1 MRPHDRRKV
10 MGPFFLI
17 NYHERKQAMQNFVF
31 ENPTKIIFGKGQ
43 LPKIGKET
51 SRFGR
56 KALLVY
62 GMSSIL
68 KNGIYAQVTDSLKK
82 AGVDSVDF
90 PGVKSNPV
98 LSHVNKG
105 IELARREN
113 VDVIL
118 AVGGGSVID
127 AAKSIAAGVKANH
140 DVWDF
145 FTFSKPITGALP
157 VLTVV
162 TISASASEMNSGAV
176 VTKEDDCQKYCIVSP
191 FIQPKVSILD
201 PTVLFSLSP
210 EYSAYSAVDIITHML
225 EGYFNNTAS
234 ASPLQDR
241 LVESLMKTV
250 MESTDIIMKEPDN
263 YEARA
268 NMMWSAILGFNG
280 LTTAGMGQV
289 QMPAHMIEHSLS
301 AIYDIAHG
309 AGLSIVL
316 PAWMSYMLDSKTDRL
331 AKFARDIFQVKG
343 RGSRPVAQ
351 KGIACLKL
359 WFESI
364 GSPVSLKAADIP
376 ESDIDKIAD
385 NAFALSQVWFYE
397 GYTKGV
403 IVEIL
408 KNAR

>member
-1 MRPHDRRKV
+1 
-10 MGPFFLI
+10 
-17 NYHERKQAMQNFVF
+17 MQNFVF

-43 LPKIGKET
+43 IPKIGKET
-51 SRFGR
+51 SRFGK

-82 AGVDSVDF
+82 AGVDFVDF

-98 LSHVNKG
+98 LSHVQKG
-105 IELARREN
+105 IELARKEN

-127 AAKSIAAGVKANH
+127 AAKAISAGVKADH

-145 FTFSKPITGALP
+145 FTFSKPVTGALP

-162 TISASASEMNSGAV
+162 TVSASASEMNAGAV
-176 VTKEDDCQKYCIVSP
+176 VTKEDGCQKYCIVSP

-210 EYSAYSAVDIITHML
+210 EYSAFSAVDIITHML

-234 ASPLQDR
+234 KTPIQDR

-250 MESTDIIMKEPDN
+250 MESTDIIMVEPDN
-263 YEARA
+263 YSARA

-316 PAWMSYMLDSKTDRL
+316 PAWMSYMLDTKTERL
-331 AKFARDIFQVKG
+331 AKFAREIFHVKG
-343 RGSRPVAQ
+343 RGSKPVAE

-364 GSPVSLKAADIP
+364 GSPVSLKAAKIP
-376 ESDIDKIAD
+376 ESDIDSIAE

-397 GYTKGV
+397 GYTKDV
-403 IVEIL
+403 IKKIL
-408 KNAR
+408 MNAL

>member
-1 MRPHDRRKV
+1 
-10 MGPFFLI
+10 
-17 NYHERKQAMQNFVF
+17 MQNFVF

-43 LPKIGKET
+43 IPKIGKEV

-62 GMSSIL
+62 GMGSIL
-68 KNGIYAQVTDSLKK
+68 KNGIYAQVSESLKK
-82 AGVDSVDF
+82 AGVDFVDF
-90 PGVKSNPV
+90 SGVKSNPV

-105 IELARREN
+105 IDLARNEN

-127 AAKSIAAGVKANH
+127 TAKAISAGIRADH

-145 FTFSKPITGALP
+145 FTSSKPVFSALP

-162 TISASASEMNSGAV
+162 TVSASASEMNNGAV
-176 VTKEDDCQKYCIVSP
+176 VTKEDGCQKYCIVSP
-191 FIQPKVSILD
+191 LIRPKVSILD

-210 EYSAYSAVDIITHML
+210 EYSAFSAVDIITHML
-225 EGYFNNTAS
+225 EGYFNNTAHV
-234 ASPLQDR
+234 SPLQDR
-241 LVESLMKTV
+241 LVEALMRTV
-250 MESTDIIMKEPDN
+250 MESTDIIMEEPDN
-263 YEARA
+263 YNARA

-280 LTTAGMGQV
+280 LTTCGMGQV

-316 PAWMSYMLDSKTDRL
+316 PAWMTWALEAKTERL
-331 AKFARDIFQVKG
+331 AKFAREIFSVKG
-343 RGSRPVAQ
+343 RGSKAVAE

-364 GSPVSLKAADIP
+364 GSPVSLKTVKIP
-376 ESDIDKIAD
+376 ESDIDSIAE

-397 GYTKGV
+397 DYTQDV
-403 IVEIL
+403 IRQIL
-408 KNAR
+408 LHAR

>member
-1 MRPHDRRKV
+1 
-10 MGPFFLI
+10 
-17 NYHERKQAMQNFVF
+17 MQNFVF
-31 ENPTKIIFGKGQ
+31 ENPTKIVFGKGQ
-43 LPKIGKET
+43 IPKVGKET
-51 SRFGR
+51 SRFGK

-68 KNGIYAQVTDSLKK
+68 KNGIYNQVTDSLKK
-82 AGVDSVDF
+82 AGVDFVDF

-98 LSHVNKG
+98 LSYVQKG
-105 IELARREN
+105 IELARKEN
-113 VDVIL
+113 IDVIL

-127 AAKSIAAGVKANH
+127 TAKTISAGVKANH

-145 FTFSKPITGALP
+145 FTSSKKITDALP

-162 TISASASEMNSGAV
+162 TISASASEMNACAV
-176 VTKEDDCQKYCIVSP
+176 VTKEEGCLKYGIVSP
-191 FIQPKVSILD
+191 LIQPKVSILD
-201 PTVLFSLSP
+201 PTVLYSLSP
-210 EYSAYSAVDIITHML
+210 EYSAFSAVDVITHML

-241 LVESLMKTV
+241 LVEALMKTV

-263 YEARA
+263 YNARA

-316 PAWMSYMLDSKTDRL
+316 PAWMYCSLDTKTERL
-331 AKFARDIFQVKG
+331 ANFAKEIFHVKG
-343 RGSRPVAQ
+343 RGSRQLAQ
-351 KGIACLKL
+351 KGISCLKL

-364 GSPVSLKAADIP
+364 GSPVSLKVADIP
-376 ESDIDKIAD
+376 ENDIEKIAQ
-385 NAFALSQVWFYE
+385 NAFALSQVWRYE
-397 GYTKGV
+397 GYTKDV
-403 IVEIL
+403 IVQIL
-408 KNAR
+408 MNAR

>member
-1 MRPHDRRKV
+1 
-10 MGPFFLI
+10 
-17 NYHERKQAMQNFVF
+17 MQNFVF

-43 LPKIGKET
+43 IPKIGKET

-68 KNGIYAQVTDSLKK
+68 KNGIYDQVTDSLKK
-82 AGVDSVDF
+82 AGVDFVDF

-98 LSHVNKG
+98 LSHVQKG
-105 IELARREN
+105 IELAIKEN

-127 AAKSIAAGVKANH
+127 AAKAIAAGVKANH

-145 FTFSKPITGALP
+145 FTFSKPILGALP

-162 TISASASEMNSGAV
+162 TVSASASEMNAGAV
-176 VTKEDDCQKYCIVSP
+176 VTKEDGCQKYCIVSP
-191 FIQPKVSILD
+191 LIQPKVSVLD

-210 EYSAYSAVDIITHML
+210 EYSAYSAVDVITHML
-225 EGYFNNTAS
+225 EGYFNNTSS

-250 MESTDIIMKEPDN
+250 MESTDIILKEPDN
-263 YEARA
+263 YNARA

-309 AGLSIVL
+309 AGLSIIL
-316 PAWMSYMLDSKTDRL
+316 PAWMSWTLDTKAERL
-331 AKFARDIFQVKG
+331 ARFAREIFQVKG
-343 RGSRPVAQ
+343 RGSKQVAE

-364 GSPVSLKAADIP
+364 GSPVSLKAANIP
-376 ESDIDKIAD
+376 ESDIDKIAE

-397 GYTKGV
+397 GYTKDV
-403 IVEIL
+403 IVKIL
-408 KNAR
+408 MNTR

>member
-1 MRPHDRRKV
+1 
-10 MGPFFLI
+10 
-17 NYHERKQAMQNFVF
+17 MQNFIF
-31 ENPTKIIFGKGQ
+31 ENPTKIIFGRGQ
-43 LPKIGKET
+43 ITRMGKET
-51 SRFGR
+51 ARFGK

-62 GMSSIL
+62 GRGSIL
-68 KNGIYAQVTDSLKK
+68 KNGIYNQVADSLKK
-82 AGVDSVDF
+82 AGIDFVDF

-98 LSHVNKG
+98 LSDVHKG
-105 IELARREN
+105 IETALKEN
-113 VDVIL
+113 VDMVL

-127 AAKSIAAGVKANH
+127 AAKAISAGVKANH

-162 TISASASEMNSGAV
+162 TVSASASEMNAGAV
-176 VTKEDDCQKYCIVSP
+176 VTNEDGCRKYCIVSP

-201 PTVLFSLSP
+201 PSVLFSLSP
-210 EYSAYSAVDIITHML
+210 AYSAYSAVDIITHML
-225 EGYFNNTAS
+225 EGYFNNTAI

-241 LVESLMKTV
+241 LVASLMKTV
-250 MESTDIIMKEPDN
+250 MESTEIVMDEPDN
-263 YEARA
+263 YDARA

-280 LTTAGMGQV
+280 LTTAGMGSV
-289 QMPAHMIEHSLS
+289 IMPAHMIEHSLS

-316 PAWMSYMLDSKTDRL
+316 PAWMTWALDTKTDRL
-331 AKFARDIFQVKG
+331 AKFARDIFQIKG
-343 RGSRPVAQ
+343 RGTKQVAQ

-376 ESDIDKIAD
+376 ENDIEKIAE
-385 NAFALSQVWFYE
+385 NAFALSQVWFYD
-397 GYTKGV
+397 GYTKDV
-403 IVEIL
+403 ITRIL
-408 KNAR
+408 MNAR

>member
-1 MRPHDRRKV
+1 
-10 MGPFFLI
+10 
-17 NYHERKQAMQNFVF
+17 MQNFVF

-43 LPKIGKET
+43 IPKIGKET

-56 KALLVY
+56 RAMLVY
-62 GMSSIL
+62 GMGSIS
-68 KNGIYAQVTDSLKK
+68 KNGIYNQVADSLKK
-82 AGVDSVDF
+82 AGVNFVDF

-98 LSHVNKG
+98 LSHVQKG
-105 IELARREN
+105 IELALKEK

-127 AAKSIAAGVKANH
+127 AAKAIAAGVKADH

-145 FTFSKPITGALP
+145 FTFSKPVTSALP

-162 TISASASEMNSGAV
+162 TVSASASEMNAGSV
-176 VTKEDDCQKYCIVSP
+176 VTKEDGCQKYSIVSP

-210 EYSAYSAVDIITHML
+210 EYSAYSAVDVIAHML

-241 LVESLMKTV
+241 LVEALMKTV
-250 MESTDIIMKEPDN
+250 MESTDIIMEEPDN
-263 YEARA
+263 YNARA
-268 NMMWSAILGFNG
+268 NMMWSAVLGFNG
-280 LTTAGMGQV
+280 LTTAGMGRV
-289 QMPAHMIEHSLS
+289 HLPAHMIEHSLS

-309 AGLSIVL
+309 AGLSIIL
-316 PAWMSYMLDSKTDRL
+316 PAWMSWALDIKEERL
-331 AKFARDIFQVKG
+331 AKFAREIFHVKG
-343 RGSRPVAQ
+343 HGSSQVAQ
-351 KGIACLKL
+351 KCIACLKL

-364 GSPVSLKAADIP
+364 GSPVSLKAVNIHEHDI
-376 ESDIDKIAD
+376 EKIAQ

-397 GYTKGV
+397 GYTKDV
-403 IVEIL
+403 IVKIL
-408 KNAR
+408 MNAR

>member
-1 MRPHDRRKV
+1 
-10 MGPFFLI
+10 
-17 NYHERKQAMQNFVF
+17 MQNFVF

-43 LPKIGKET
+43 IPKIGKET
-51 SRFGR
+51 SRFGK

-62 GMSSIL
+62 GMSSIV
-68 KNGIYAQVTDSLKK
+68 KNGIYDQVTNSLKK
-82 AGVDSVDF
+82 AGVEFVDF

-98 LSHVNKG
+98 LSHVQKG
-105 IELARREN
+105 IELARKEN

-127 AAKSIAAGVKANH
+127 AAKSISAGVKASH

-145 FTFSKPITGALP
+145 FTFSKPIMSALP

-162 TISASASEMNSGAV
+162 TISASASEMNAGAV
-176 VTKEDDCQKYCIVSP
+176 VTKEDGCQKYCIVSP

-201 PTVLFSLSP
+201 PTILFSLSP
-210 EYSAYSAVDIITHML
+210 EYSAFSAVDVITHML

-241 LVESLMKTV
+241 LVEALMKTV

-263 YEARA
+263 YNARA

-309 AGLSIVL
+309 AGLSIIL
-316 PAWMSYMLDSKTDRL
+316 PAWMYWALDTKAERL
-331 AKFARDIFQVKG
+331 AKFAREIFHVKG
-343 RGSRPVAQ
+343 RASRQVAQ

-364 GSPVSLKAADIP
+364 GSPVSLKAANIP
-376 ESDIDKIAD
+376 ENDIDKIAE
-385 NAFALSQVWFYE
+385 NASALAQVWFYTD
-397 GYTKGV
+397 YTKDV
-403 IVEIL
+403 IAKIL
-408 KNAR
+408 MNAR

>member
-1 MRPHDRRKV
+1 
-10 MGPFFLI
+10 
-17 NYHERKQAMQNFVF
+17 MQNFTF
-31 ENPTKIIFGKGQ
+31 KNATKIIFGKGQ
-43 LPKIGKET
+43 ISKSGKEV

-62 GMSSIL
+62 GMGSIL
-68 KNGIYAQVTDSLKK
+68 KNGIYTQVTDSFKK
-82 AGVDSVDF
+82 AGVNFVDF
-90 PGVKSNPV
+90 SGVKSNPV
-98 LSHVNKG
+98 LSHVHKG
-105 IELARREN
+105 IELARKEN

-127 AAKSIAAGVKANH
+127 ESKAIAAGVKVDH
-140 DVWDF
+140 DIWDC
-145 FTFSKPITGALP
+145 FTFSKPVTGALP

-162 TISASASEMNSGAV
+162 TVSASASEMNNGAV
-176 VTKEDDCQKYCIVSP
+176 VTREDGCQKYCMVSP

-210 EYSAYSAVDIITHML
+210 EYSAYSAVDVITHML
-225 EGYFNNTAS
+225 EGYFNNTAH

-241 LVESLMKTV
+241 LAEALMRTV

-263 YEARA
+263 YDARA

-280 LTTAGMGQV
+280 LTTAGMGKV

-301 AIYDIAHG
+301 AIYDIPHG

-316 PAWMSYMLDSKTDRL
+316 PAWMTWALEAKTERL
-331 AKFARDIFQVKG
+331 AKFARDIFHVKG
-343 RGSRPVAQ
+343 HASKPVAE

-364 GSPVSLKAADIP
+364 GSPVSLNAADIP
-376 ESDIDKIAD
+376 LGDIDRIAE
-385 NAFALSQVWFYE
+385 NAFALSQVWLYE
-397 GYTKGV
+397 GYTKDV
-403 IVEIL
+403 IIKIL
-408 KNAR
+408 KNAL

>member
-1 MRPHDRRKV
+1 
-10 MGPFFLI
+10 
-17 NYHERKQAMQNFVF
+17 MQNFVF

-43 LPKIGKET
+43 IPKIGKET

-62 GMSSIL
+62 GMGSIL
-68 KNGIYAQVTDSLKK
+68 KNGIYAQVTESLKK
-82 AGVDSVDF
+82 AGVAFVDF
-90 PGVKSNPV
+90 SGVKSNPV
-98 LSHVNKG
+98 LSHVQKG
-105 IELARREN
+105 IELARKEN
-113 VDVIL
+113 IDVVL
-118 AVGGGSVID
+118 AIGGGSVID
-127 AAKSIAAGVKANH
+127 AAKAIAAGVKTDH

-145 FTFSKPITGALP
+145 FTFSKPILGALP

-162 TISASASEMNSGAV
+162 TVSASASEMNSGAV
-176 VTKEDDCQKYCIVSP
+176 VTKEDGCQKYCIVSP
-191 FIQPKVSILD
+191 LIQPKVSILD

-210 EYSAYSAVDIITHML
+210 EYSAYSAVDVITHML
-225 EGYFNNTAS
+225 EGYFNNTSS

-263 YEARA
+263 YNARA

-280 LTTAGMGQV
+280 LTTSGMGQV

-309 AGLSIVL
+309 AGLSIIL
-316 PAWMSYMLDSKTDRL
+316 PAWMSWALDTKAERI
-331 AKFARDIFQVKG
+331 AKFSREIFQVKG
-343 RGSRPVAQ
+343 RASRQVAE

-376 ESDIDKIAD
+376 ESDIDKIAE
-385 NAFALSQVWFYE
+385 NAFALSRVWFYE
-397 GYTKGV
+397 GYTKDV
-403 IVEIL
+403 IVKIL
-408 KNAR
+408 LNAL